1 MAGQPDVKMNGQ
13 QRKTRLPNRSGFGL
27 YCLLTG
33 VSATAV
39 GAAVSLLAAG
49 FAARVVVWA
58 GVLLTATAAAAW
70 WWAADSATA
79 RRWTVDLLVRPAAKN
94 APHRK
99 SW

>member
-1 MAGQPDVKMNGQ
+1 MARQPDVKMNGQ
-13 QRKTRLPNRSGFGL
+13 QRKTCPPDRRGFGL

-33 VSATAV
+33 MSATAA

-49 FAARVVVWA
+49 FVARIIVWVA
-58 GVLLTATAAAAW
+58 VLLVATMAAAW
-70 WWAADSATA
+70 WWVTDAATA
-79 RRWTVDLLVRPAAKN
+79 RRWTVGLLVRPAVRN